1 MFISPFLACHHCDS
15 FAVRFNV
22 TCFYPYNVTNVQKLH
37 KPSSYKVFFLLF
49 VLSWLVVNIY
59 IANRYFATCR

>member
-1 MFISPFLACHHCDS
+1 MFIFPFSVCHCCYIDAIAATLML
-15 FAVRFNV
+15 FAFYV

-49 VLSWLVVNIY
+49 CLIV
-59 IANRYFATCR
+59 ACC

>member
-1 MFISPFLACHHCDS
+1 MFISPFLACHLCDS

-49 VLSWLVVNIY
+49 CIIV
-59 IANRYFATCR
+59 ACC